1 MDYESRNSRGSGSK
15 DPLEFHLKY
24 MKTALALARRALE
37 REEVP
42 VGAVVVWHD
51 RVIGRGWNQTI
62 FRTDPCAHAEI
73 VALRQAARRMGN
85 YRLTSATLYCTLEPC
100 AMCAGALVHGRLR
113 TLVYGARD
121 PKAGAVD
128 SHLSLLGASFLNHR
142 IEVISGV
149 LQEDAGKLLR
159 EFFRQKRLRART
171 Q

>member
-1 MDYESRNSRGSGSK
+1 MDCASRTSPGTGSRE
-15 DPLEFHLKY
+15 PLQLHLKY
-24 MKTALALARRALE
+24 MKTALALARRAFE

-42 VGAVVVWHD
+42 VGAIVVWHD

-62 FRTDPCAHAEI
+62 SRTDPCAHAEI
-73 VALRQAARRMGN
+73 VALRQAARRLGN

-100 AMCAGALVHGRLR
+100 AMCAAALVHGRLQ

-128 SHLSLLGASFLNHR
+128 SHLNLLGAGFLNHR
-142 IEVISGV
+142 VKVISGV

-159 EFFRQKRLRART
+159 EFFRHRRDRKH
-171 Q
+171 